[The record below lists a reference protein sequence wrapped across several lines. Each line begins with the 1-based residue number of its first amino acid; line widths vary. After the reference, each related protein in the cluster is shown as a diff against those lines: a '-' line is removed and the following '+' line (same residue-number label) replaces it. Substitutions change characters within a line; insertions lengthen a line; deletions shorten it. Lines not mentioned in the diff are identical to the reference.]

1 LMCEGICGKEHVLR
15 FLREMPHFLM
25 PDSAGRM
32 RTFPLA
38 PAYDNTKRIDEV
50 VMPDIRY
57 AQNEN
62 VDRGDL
68 RMQVIERGTSTPI
81 DDAKISISYSGDP
94 DSTVEEVNTDA
105 SGMSETLTL
114 DTPPLELS
122 MQPSEVQPY
131 AEYTI
136 QVTAKGYRPINI
148 SGIEVFSG
156 QLSLQ
161 EIRMDAEEAAE
172 SMTDNIVI
180 PAHTLF
186 AEYPPKIAEAE
197 IKPVT
202 ETGEIV
208 LSRVVI
214 PEYVIVHDGA
224 PSDPTARD
232 YYVRYRDY
240 IKNVASSEIYSTW
253 PDATIRANVLAIMS
267 FTLNRVYTEWYRNK
281 GYSFTIT
288 SSTAYDQ
295 KFMYGRNIYQ
305 SISDVVDEMFQ
316 NYLSRPNVR
325 QPILT
330 QYCDGQRVTCSNWL
344 SQWGSKYLG
353 DQNYE
358 TIEILRY
365 YYGNNMFIN
374 TAEEVSGIPASW
386 PRVDLSVG
394 STGEKVR
401 QIQEQLARISR
412 SYPAIPTIT
421 PDGIYGPATREAVER
436 FQSIFGLPVTGVID
450 FRTWYRI
457 SEIYVAVTRI
467 AELV

>member
-1 LMCEGICGKEHVLR
+1 MMCEGICGKEHVLR

-253 PDATIRANVLAIMS
+253 PDTTIRANVLAIMS